1 MFKVWY
7 DICGEY
13 HEEVVDTYEEAKEA
27 FDHATEAMHEVG
39 DYVEIYDLETDCV
52 VESFENGTDEWDD
65 TYDECGF
72 NPYTGC
78 YDYDC

>member
-7 DICGEY
+7 DIYGEY
-13 HEEVVDTYEEAKEA
+13 HEEVFDTYEEAKEA

-72 NPYTGC
+72 NPYMGC